1 MPTTPRLRWPF
12 PAENQDPW
20 YDALLSFF
28 EAADLSA
35 YASRETENLVLT
47 GGGDVAYSA
56 GVVSWTADLA
66 VLAPIT
72 GFHWVMVATSVTI
85 EDGQLLWFD
94 AIRAPSGNTTVVPQ
108 VAAQLPLSDTAVLLA
123 VRRGTTLYWRNGAGL
138 ENGTLLNP
146 LAFTASTGGG
156 ETNTA
161 SNVGV
166 GEGEIFKAKVGV
178 DLRFRTLLQGTG
190 ITLTTGADEVTIDAT
205 GGGGGV
211 AGPVSSTDNAI
222 AVWDQTGGDTLRDSE
237 LTVIIRTLS
246 TPDAATGNAVVIRGG
261 AATAGEGGPVQLYG
275 GAPSVS
281 GGSGGGIDI
290 AAGVGSGANVAGA
303 PVYISA
309 ADAIGTSNGGS
320 VTLYA
325 GKSGLLGGHIELQAG
340 RGTNA
345 ASDGTITIIPV
356 TGTNRAA
363 RLRFVADDNGTI
375 DIKAP
380 AVSLA
385 NYGLVLPD
393 DQGAASTFLQNDGSG
408 NLSWAAGGG
417 GGVPAEVTEID
428 ELLLVANAT
437 PTTIHTYV
445 APTLENRASIVYEVL
460 VTMIGWGG
468 TYATFKTLATFTR
481 QSGTITERE
490 VLHISGP
497 LRSNVAFNLTFVIT
511 GTDIAMRVTGGADP
525 TRWRALG
532 RIQAIDYTW
541 AEA

>member
-47 GGGDVAYSA
+47 GGGDVAYDA

-156 ETNTA
+156 
-161 SNVGV
+161 G
-166 GEGEIFKAKVGV
+166 
-178 DLRFRTLLQGTG
+178 GT
-190 ITLTTGADEVTIDAT
+190 
-205 GGGGGV
+205 
-211 AGPVSSTDNAI
+211 
-222 AVWDQTGGDTLRDSE
+222 
-237 LTVIIRTLS
+237 
-246 TPDAATGNAVVIRGG
+246 
-261 AATAGEGGPVQLYG
+261 
-275 GAPSVS
+275 
-281 GGSGGGIDI
+281 
-290 AAGVGSGANVAGA
+290 
-303 PVYISA
+303 
-309 ADAIGTSNGGS
+309 
-320 VTLYA
+320 
-325 GKSGLLGGHIELQAG
+325 
-340 RGTNA
+340 
-345 ASDGTITIIPV
+345 
-356 TGTNRAA
+356 
-363 RLRFVADDNGTI
+363 
-375 DIKAP
+375 
-380 AVSLA
+380 
-385 NYGLVLPD
+385 
-393 DQGAASTFLQNDGSG
+393 
-408 NLSWAAGGG
+408 
-417 GGVPAEVTEID
+417 PAEVTEID

-437 PTTIHTYV
+437 PTNIHNYI
-445 APTLENRASIVYEVL
+445 APSLENRASIVYEVL

-481 QSGTITERE
+481 QGGTITERE
-490 VLHISGP
+490 VLHVSGP
-497 LRSNVAFNLTFVIT
+497 LRSNPAFDLTFFID
-511 GTDIAMRVTGGADP
+511 GLSIDMRVTGGADP
-525 TRWRALG
+525 TRWRVLG
-532 RIQAIDYTW
+532 RVQAIDYTW